1 MRRPRGRARKAS
13 PMQAITN
20 ESDGDAAEGAS
31 PAAPGGQ
38 SSERSQGGESG
49 NGQPTTGEMSRSRR
63 RRSRHSRPA
72 GATRP
77 FPSPLQETG
86 SLGLRLIWEP
96 SSSRLTLKG
105 VHEGTQAERH
115 PQLRGHL
122 AQGLLL
128 RSVGGEDV
136 VGKSYEE
143 SIASLRTSSRPL
155 TVTFDLVGPEDD
167 EGAG

>member
-1 MRRPRGRARKAS
+1 MRGSLSHTLSSRRRAAGRARPPHTLSNVKEPSLKRILTSPTNLSKA
-13 PMQAITN
+13 M
-20 ESDGDAAEGAS
+20 
-31 PAAPGGQ
+31 
-38 SSERSQGGESG
+38 
-49 NGQPTTGEMSRSRR
+49 
-63 RRSRHSRPA
+63 A
-72 GATRP
+72 GARDEAVSVT
-77 FPSPLQETG
+77 FTETG

-115 PQLRGHL
+115 PQLRRHL

-143 SIASLRTSSRPL
+143 SIASLKASSRPL